1 MPPEPIGPRQSSG
14 RWAGCDGAAGATFD
28 TLTPMRSVALS
39 PQNRQTALDAMRA
52 EPLDIL
58 VVGAGVVGAGIA
70 LDAATRGLSVGLV
83 EARDFAS
90 GTSSRSSKL
99 IHGGLRYLEMLDFR
113 LVAEA
118 LGERALLL
126 EKLAPHQVRPVPFV
140 YPLTHYGWERLYAG
154 AGVMLYDTMGYLA
167 GRSRGVP
174 RHRHLSR
181 RGARRIIPSL
191 RRDAL
196 TGAIHYYDGQVDD
209 ARHTM
214 FLSRTAAAY
223 GAHVASRTRV
233 TALQREGDR
242 VTGARVSDLETGEEF
257 DIAAKQVINATG
269 VWTDET
275 QALAGE
281 RGQFHVRA
289 SKGVHL
295 VVPRDRI
302 RGEAGLILRTEKS
315 VLFVIP
321 WDRHWIIGT
330 TDTDWNLSKDHP
342 AASAKDIDYL
352 LEHVNKVLVEPLTH
366 ADVQGVYAGL
376 RPLLAG
382 EDASTSQ
389 LSREHGVSTA
399 VKGLTVIAGGK
410 YTTYRVMAKDAV
422 DAAVSQLASSMDRR
436 VPECCTEDVP
446 LLGADGYEALWNQ
459 RQKLAQESGL
469 GIGRIEHLL
478 KRYGSLITEIVD
490 LVTERPDLGKP
501 LAGADDYLR
510 AEIVYAASHEGA
522 RHLGDTL
529 TRRTRISI
537 EYFDRGTNVADEV
550 AELMGEVLG
559 WSAEQR
565 VLEVDHYLKRVEAER
580 ESQTMPDDETADGAR
595 MGAADVVPVVRET
608 PLKRARKAPA
618 KKPAS

>member
-1 MPPEPIGPRQSSG
+1 
-14 RWAGCDGAAGATFD
+14 
-28 TLTPMRSVALS
+28 MRSVALS
-39 PQNRQTALDAMRA
+39 PQNRQAALDAMRA

-58 VVGAGVVGAGIA
+58 VVGGGVVGGGIA

-126 EKLAPHQVRPVPFV
+126 QKLAPHLVRPVPFV

-154 AGVMLYDTMGYLA
+154 SGVMLYDSMGFLS

-174 RHRHLSR
+174 HHRHLTR

-191 RRDAL
+191 RHDAL
-196 TGAIHYYDGQVDD
+196 TGAIEYYDGQVDD

-214 FLSRTAAAY
+214 FLARTAAAY
-223 GAHVASRTRV
+223 GARVASRTRV

-242 VTGARVSDLETGEEF
+242 VTGARVIDLETGDEF

-275 QALAGE
+275 QSLAGE

-330 TDTDWNLSKDHP
+330 TDTDWDLSKDHP
-342 AASAKDIDYL
+342 AASSVDIDYL
-352 LEHVNKVLVEPLTH
+352 LGHVNKVLVEPLTRD
-366 ADVQGVYAGL
+366 DVQGVYAGL

-382 EDASTSQ
+382 EDAATSQ
-389 LSREHGVSTA
+389 LSREHAVSTA
-399 VKGLTVIAGGK
+399 IKGLTVIAGGK
-410 YTTYRVMAKDAV
+410 YTTYRIMAKDAV
-422 DAAVSQLASSMDRR
+422 DASVSQLASALDRR
-436 VPECCTEDVP
+436 VPECCTADVP

-459 RQKLAQESGL
+459 RQKLATENGL

-478 KRYGSLITEIVD
+478 KRYGSLITELLD
-490 LVTERPDLGKP
+490 LIAQQPDLGKP

-529 TRRTRISI
+529 TRRTRVSI
-537 EYFDRGTNVADEV
+537 EYFDRGTGVAEEV
-550 AELMGEVLG
+550 AMLMGGVLG

-565 VLEVDHYLKRVEAER
+565 DLEVDHYLKRVEAER
-580 ESQTMPDDETADGAR
+580 ESQTMPDDETADAAR
-595 MGAADVVPVVRET
+595 MGAADVVPVVSVAE
-608 PLKRARKAPA
+608 AAG
-618 KKPAS
+618 